1 MTKRQ
6 VIPGVNVEPRIA
18 GTAKGKVEFDLTQ
31 GDGPVALSVHG
42 GLGGADQGRLN
53 ADWLARAGYRI
64 LSPSRPGYLGTP
76 LDSGTTVEDQAGLLA
91 ALLDTLNIAQ
101 VALVSYSAGGPVAYT
116 LAARH
121 PERVVALVAISSLSG
136 PHPLMETG
144 SGSRVRDV
152 IFLSTPGQK
161 LVQFAMERLPRAF
174 LSGTLAQV
182 GYLPKPER
190 KAYVNHVLNS
200 PQALAYIKGITGMM
214 DPYSQR
220 AQGVRNDFQ
229 QGAAMSPL
237 PFANITCPT
246 LIVHGTRDA
255 VVELYDG
262 VRAHEHIKGAERHW
276 IEGGDHLAFWLS
288 PQAPTAQASARAF
301 LNQHMK

>member
-6 VIPGVNVEPRIA
+6 VIPGVYVEPRIA
-18 GTAKGKVEFDLTQ
+18 GTARGKVEFDLTQ
-31 GDGPVALSVHG
+31 GDGPVVLSVHG

-53 ADWLARAGYRI
+53 ADWLAGQGYRI

-91 ALLDTLNIAQ
+91 ALLDTLGIEQ
-101 VALVSYSAGGPVAYT
+101 VALVAHSAGGPVAYT

-121 PERVVALVAISSLSG
+121 PERVVALVSISGLSR
-136 PHPLMETG
+136 PRALPETG
-144 SGSRVRDV
+144 SGSRIRDA

-161 LVQFAMERLPRAF
+161 LVQFAMKRLPRTF
-174 LSGTLAQV
+174 LNGTLAQT
-182 GYLPKPER
+182 GYLAKPER
-190 KAYVNHVLNS
+190 KAYVDHVLAS
-200 PQALAYIKGITGMM
+200 PQALAYIKGITAMM
-214 DPYSQR
+214 DPYSER

-237 PFANITCPT
+237 PLADITCPT

-255 VVELYDG
+255 LAEFYDG
-262 VRAHEHIKGAERHW
+262 VRAHEHIKDAERYW

-288 PQAPTAQASARAF
+288 PDAPTAQASARAF